1 MIDCDTTDMFAES
14 AVPSRSRSLN
24 TREAQKWPTCLPS
37 SSRRWVWFSLLPQ
50 TSRLYYF
57 LRNIWWAHCFKYD
70 VWCCSGKGTRSTSS
84 KCNLRSR
91 THGQWVCKSYLV
103 VLYSI
108 VLVWLDSNSNTPCL
122 QITPTS
128 IQCDNAQQKLDTLPP
143 PFLWA
148 EVDHVIYWSTHNG
161 IFSV

>member
-1 MIDCDTTDMFAES
+1 M
-14 AVPSRSRSLN
+14 PR
-24 TREAQKWPTCLPS
+24 TCLQNLQCQVNQGVSTPG
-37 SSRRWVWFSLLPQ
+37 RFRGHQPACQATPGGEFGFHNCLKHLHCK
-50 TSRLYYF
+50 YYY
-57 LRNIWWAHCFKYD
+57 LRNIWWAHCFKYN

-91 THGQWVCKSYLV
+91 THGQLICRSYFV
-103 VLYSI
+103 FLYLF
-108 VLVWLDSNSNTPCL
+108 VLVWLDSNSNTLCF

-148 EVDHVIYWSTHNG
+148 EVDHVIYWSTHN
-161 IFSV
+161 